1 MTWALF
7 TTQLLNGFQLGVLL
21 FLFSAGLTLV
31 FGIMNFV
38 NLAHGSLYMMGAYF
52 AAAAFN
58 WSQSFL
64 LATIG
69 CVVGTLLLGFIL
81 ERLVFT
87 GLYVRDHLDQ
97 VLTTFGLILLFN
109 EIVRFIWGPAPL
121 YINVPEALAGTVDLF
136 GVSYP
141 SYRLLIIGVGLAVS
155 LGLYLLIHRTRAGM
169 LIRAS
174 ASGPGMIAALG
185 VNIKLL
191 NSLVVALGAAIAG
204 LAGVMA
210 APISSVQP
218 GIGEPILIIALVVI
232 VTGGVGSIKG
242 AFYGSLI
249 IGMVDT
255 IGRAFLPLILR
266 EIFERSLAQT
276 IGRATAS
283 ILVFL
288 FMAVVLAMRPQGL
301 FPVKHG

>member
-1 MTWALF
+1 
-7 TTQLLNGFQLGVLL
+7 
-21 FLFSAGLTLV
+21 
-31 FGIMNFV
+31 
-38 NLAHGSLYMMGAYF
+38 
-52 AAAAFN
+52 
-58 WSQSFL
+58 
-64 LATIG
+64 
-69 CVVGTLLLGFIL
+69 
-81 ERLVFT
+81 
-87 GLYVRDHLDQ
+87 
-97 VLTTFGLILLFN
+97 LTTFGLILLFN

-121 YINVPEALAGTVDLF
+121 YINIPEALVGTVDLF

-141 SYRLLIIGVGLAVS
+141 SYRLVIIGVGLAVS

-218 GIGEPILIIALVVI
+218 GIGEPILIVALVVI

-276 IGRATAS
+276 VGRATAS
-283 ILVFL
+283 ILIFL